1 MSWRDLLEI
10 VRGDLERNV
19 RRTVLTMFGLMI
31 GSAAVV
37 TVTSVGLTGR
47 AYAVRQL
54 ETLGTNLVYAWYDGP
69 TPSPD
74 DLTEDDFQEVADHAT
89 ALAEVS
95 RLATEYTLLNIRGE
109 DYDVALVGTDGVYAR
124 VRNIVLREGR
134 FISDSDVSAHRK
146 VCVLSESLAARL
158 FPSGPALGRMVRV
171 ETFDFQV
178 IGVFQD
184 VQSFSIPTELSQ
196 NAVIIPLSVLTI
208 LNSSNRIDRIYGQA
222 RDEALV
228 DRATRQVTEI
238 LARNHGTD
246 VTYRVG
252 NLGEV
257 LSVIHR
263 VSRSLILVVGV
274 VAAISLLVGG
284 VGIMN
289 IMLVTVRERTPE
301 IGIRKA
307 LGAQRRQ
314 ILDAFLLEAVV
325 ISLGGGLVGILVGSG
340 IPVLLTTLFDVE
352 IPISLVSVGLALAL
366 SAGVGIFFG
375 YYPAR
380 RAARLEPV
388 QALRYE

>member
-1 MSWRDLLEI
+1 MSWRDLFDI
-10 VRGDLERNV
+10 VRGDLERNL
-19 RRTVLTMFGLMI
+19 RRTILTMFGLMI

-69 TPSPD
+69 TPSPA
-74 DLTEDDFQEVADHAT
+74 DLTEDDFQEIADHAT

-95 RLATEYTLLNIRGE
+95 RLATEYTALDIRGE
-109 DYDVALVGTDGVYAR
+109 EYDVALVGTDGAYAH
-124 VRNIVLREGR
+124 VRNIMLQEGR
-134 FISDSDVSAHRK
+134 FISDSDVSTRRK
-146 VCVLSESLAARL
+146 VCVLSQSLAARL
-158 FPSGPALGRMVRV
+158 FPSRPALGRMVRV

-178 IGVFQD
+178 IGVFED
-184 VQSFSIPTELSQ
+184 VHSFSIPTELSQ

-208 LNSSNRIDRIYGQA
+208 LNNSDRIDRVYGQA
-222 RDEALV
+222 RNQALV
-228 DRATRQVTEI
+228 ERATRQITEI
-238 LARNHGTD
+238 LARDHGPD

-252 NLGEV
+252 NLSGV
-257 LSVIHR
+257 LNVIHR

-314 ILDAFLLEAVV
+314 ILDAFLLEAIL
-325 ISLGGGLVGILVGSG
+325 ISLGGGLIGILIGCG
-340 IPVLLTTLFDVE
+340 IPVVLTTLFDVE
-352 IPISLVSVGLALAL
+352 IPVSLLSVGLALAL
-366 SAGVGIFFG
+366 SGGVGIFFG

>member
-54 ETLGTNLVYAWYDGP
+54 ETLGTNLIYAWYDGP
-69 TPSPD
+69 TPSSD

-109 DYDVALVGTDGVYAR
+109 EYDVALVGTDGVYAR

-134 FISDSDVSAHRK
+134 FISDSDVGTRRK

-158 FPSGPALGRMVRV
+158 FPPGPALGRMMRV

-208 LNSSNRIDRIYGQA
+208 LNNSNRIDRIYGQA

-307 LGAQRRQ
+307 LGARRQ
-314 ILDAFLLEAVV
+314 QILGAFLLEAVL
-325 ISLGGGLVGILVGSG
+325 ISVGGGLVGILIGSG
-340 IPVLLTTLFDVE
+340 IPVLLTTLFNVE